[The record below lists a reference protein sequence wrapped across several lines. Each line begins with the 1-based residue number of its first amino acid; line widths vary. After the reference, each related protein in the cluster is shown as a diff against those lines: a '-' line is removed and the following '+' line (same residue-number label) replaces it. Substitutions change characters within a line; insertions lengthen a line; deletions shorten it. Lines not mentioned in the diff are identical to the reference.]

1 MAGRKRT
8 VTDLTILCEFLLS
21 SDPVQTSSELVDPL
35 DMTRQG
41 VHSRLQSLEEL
52 GYLDS
57 KEAGSKARVWWI
69 TDAGRSYVDQNRSAE
84 ES

>member
-1 MAGRKRT
+1 MAGRKPT
-8 VTDLTILCEFLLS
+8 VSNEAILREFLLS
-21 SDPVQTSSELVDPL
+21 SDPVQTTSELVEPL

-41 VHSRLQSLEEL
+41 VHSRLQSLQEE

-69 TDAGRSYVDQNRSAE
+69 TDRGRAYVDQARSE
-84 ES
+84 EN

>member
-8 VTDLTILCEFLLS
+8 VSDEAILREFLLS
-21 SDPVQTSSELVDPL
+21 SDPVQTTTELVEPL

-41 VHSRLQSLEEL
+41 VHSRLQTLQEQ

-57 KEAGSKARVWWI
+57 KEVGSKARVWWI
-69 TDAGRSYVDQNRSAE
+69 TDDGHAYVDQARSE
-84 ES
+84 QD